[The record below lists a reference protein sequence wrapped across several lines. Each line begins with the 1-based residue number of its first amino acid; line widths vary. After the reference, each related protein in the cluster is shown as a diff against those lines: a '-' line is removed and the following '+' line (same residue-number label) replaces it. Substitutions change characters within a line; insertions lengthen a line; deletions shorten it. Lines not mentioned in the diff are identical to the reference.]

1 LFANLGIDCL
11 EKNRLRPL
19 DRFAQRSAGTLV
31 FVARLRQRLC
41 AKKYHSLSS
50 EVVVRIQSTIFYLGE
65 TSLERGAMVDSGG
78 LGVGALHLHN
88 VARAEDVRTDHYHST
103 EYRWTR

>member
-1 LFANLGIDCL
+1 MTCAPTGPIASFFTFLFANLGIDCL

-65 TSLERGAMVDSGG
+65 TSLERGAMVDSDG
-78 LGVGALHLHN
+78 LGVGAAAFTQRR
-88 VARAEDVRTDHYHST
+88 AR
-103 EYRWTR
+103 

>member
-11 EKNRLRPL
+11 EKNRLPPWIDSRSVPQAPV
-19 DRFAQRSAGTLV
+19 FA
-31 FVARLRQRLC
+31 ARLRQRLC